1 MTPLLHVSQR
11 YPASRLCA
19 APVIPLSRH
28 PRFDNRVI
36 VFDLE
41 GDADAL
47 LQLDAEGIADRLY
60 TPAADLPPGEK
71 RVPLKE
77 VHLNRSPA
85 LVAWSH
91 LREEDFSRLQI
102 NRGTMEANAAIL
114 RQHGAALAEKVRRVY
129 ANEHEHAPSDV
140 DASVYDGF
148 IADGDKQRLG
158 EVRSTPPAQLGERVF
173 GFKDTRLDELLFR
186 YRARNWP
193 QTLTLPE
200 QQRWDE
206 YRRRRLSL
214 DVGLSEYTFE
224 SWQSELDG
232 LCAQYAD
239 DGGKLVLLDQ
249 LQAWGNTLQ
258 AGLS

>member
-1 MTPLLHVSQR
+1 M
-11 YPASRLCA
+11 
-19 APVIPLSRH
+19 
-28 PRFDNRVI
+28 
-36 VFDLE
+36 
-41 GDADAL
+41 
-47 LQLDAEGIADRLY
+47 
-60 TPAADLPPGEK
+60 
-71 RVPLKE
+71 
-77 VHLNRSPA
+77 
-85 LVAWSH
+85 
-91 LREEDFSRLQI
+91 
-102 NRGTMEANAAIL
+102 
-114 RQHGAALAEKVRRVY
+114 RRVY
-129 ANEHEHAPSDV
+129 ASEHEHAPSDV

-148 IADGDKQRLG
+148 IADGDKRRLG

-173 GFKDTRLDELLFR
+173 GFKDTCLDELLFR

-232 LCAQYAD
+232 LRAQHAD